1 MPKWPCCTFAFQACG
16 RIYIYIYIY
25 IYMVDSHNFCPLK
38 FDFFSKI
45 NYFTEVSNLFL
56 IKIYILKE
64 QNPYSGRFFLTL
76 LPCNTTIYFISY
88 ILQLFWSWIKI
99 QFTKLFK
106 YKSLIFFLWLVLY
119 YPFNIMCRTTHK
131 FIACSNRKYSFL

>member
-1 MPKWPCCTFAFQACG
+1 MWTILSIHLYF
-16 RIYIYIYIY
+16 IYIYNVYIWL
-25 IYMVDSHNFCPLK
+25 ILTNFAHWK

-56 IKIYILKE
+56 IKIYILNE

-119 YPFNIMCRTTHK
+119 YPFNIMCQPTHK
-131 FIACSNRKYSFL
+131 FIPCSNRKI